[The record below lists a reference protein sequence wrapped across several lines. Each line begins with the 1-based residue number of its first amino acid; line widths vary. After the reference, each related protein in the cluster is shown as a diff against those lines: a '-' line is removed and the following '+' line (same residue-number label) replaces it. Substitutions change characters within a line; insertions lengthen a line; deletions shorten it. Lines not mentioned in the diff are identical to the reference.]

1 MASTVIYGVDQESGN
16 LAGMTVAEVR
26 IAYQQQFNIPTDAV
40 ALVNG
45 SRVENE
51 NKYVV
56 QEGDKVTFDKVNE
69 RGNNLA

>member
-40 ALVNG
+40 AFVNG

-56 QEGDKVTFDKVNE
+56 KEGDKVTFDRTSD
-69 RGNNLA
+69 RGTN